1 MQNYDKLNKCRSSS
15 IRIVNNNFQLDCNK
29 LDSYLKGLSA
39 SDAQSAVF
47 SEIKEESTPFS
58 PEPLPLK
65 AILFL
70 QRE

>member
-1 MQNYDKLNKCRSSS
+1 MKR
-15 IRIVNNNFQLDCNK
+15 F
-29 LDSYLKGLSA
+29 SA

-65 AILFL
+65 AILAL